1 MSYQADRLHAEGKQ
15 SKPLRL
21 PRQLASVLFFGLSLN
36 NCSNKNCLPLPAVAA
51 QLASTIAILLFVFPQ
66 LVQSHFCVLEILD
79 LGRSCILIL
88 SPVMVVLS
96 LWGPVGQL
104 NKEEVIFS
112 ALFRSSLRPNL
123 DFLYRFYSCT
133 RTGPHRMFLSQ
144 NWRKK

>member
-15 SKPLRL
+15 SKPLCL
-21 PRQLASVLFFGLSLN
+21 PRLLASFGLSFN
-36 NCSNKNCLPLPAVAA
+36 NCSNKNCLPW
-51 QLASTIAILLFVFPQ
+51 QLASTIALLPSQWEGFPLTILLFVFPQ

-79 LGRSCILIL
+79 LGPSCILIL

-112 ALFRSSLRPNL
+112 ALFRSSPRPNL

-133 RTGPHRMFLSQ
+133 RTGP
-144 NWRKK
+144 